1 MNGKISAAILTG
13 GAATRFDGR
22 VKSKIVIGGE
32 TIISKIIS
40 VVRDIFDEL
49 IIVTNNPE
57 EFADFIFCSIVRD
70 EISSAGPLGGIHAAM
85 KASSNDAVF
94 VFAGDMP
101 FLDRDI
107 IIKLIDAYKKS
118 DCNALIPVIEENI
131 EPLHSIYRISLAENL
146 GSYLRSNQSFAV
158 RDYIKTLN
166 VTYLKLEGSEKT
178 KIALT
183 NINSPSDI
191 DIF

>member
-1 MNGKISAAILTG
+1 MQ
-13 GAATRFDGR
+13 
-22 VKSKIVIGGE
+22 
-32 TIISKIIS
+32 
-40 VVRDIFDEL
+40 
-49 IIVTNNPE
+49 
-57 EFADFIFCSIVRD
+57 D
-70 EISSAGPLGGIHAAM
+70 EILGAGPLGGIHAAM

-107 IIKLIDAYKKS
+107 IIKLVDTYKES
-118 DCNALIPVIEENI
+118 DCSVLIPAIEENI

-146 GSYLRSNQSFAV
+146 ESYLRSDQGFAV

-166 VTYLKLEGSEKT
+166 VRYLKLEGSKKN
-178 KIALT
+178 KIAFA

-191 DIF
+191 DLF